1 MATLETSSMQQQ
13 PKEEGKLTTK
23 IEERTG
29 RVPSGVYLGLAIG
42 SMAASAGFMLAGK
55 KQVANFIGQWVP
67 SILVIGLYNKV
78 VKLEH
83 ELLGRGG
90 FVSGEGYSSQG
101 SYGSSG
107 GQSYR

>member
-1 MATLETSSMQQQ
+1 MATLETSMQQQ
-13 PKEEGKLTTK
+13 QKKEEGKLTTK

-42 SMAASAGFMLAGK
+42 SMAVSAGFMLAGK
-55 KQVANFIGQWVP
+55 RHVANFIGQWVP

-90 FVSGEGYSSQG
+90 FAGSEGYASQG

-107 GQSYR
+107 GESYR